1 MRAGESQ
8 AGDTGAAAGGGQL
21 SLRSGQPES
30 EPEEGRAW
38 RGPRSL
44 SGQVDGSWGLRAHA
58 PLRQADISN
67 PAAREQNLET
77 AFVLRKCV

>member
-44 SGQVDGSWGLRAHA
+44 SGQVDGSRGLRAHA

-67 PAAREQNLET
+67 PAAREQSLET